1 MSYLYL
7 KITSLINRLTN
18 IVLKTFLFK
27 LIFNI
32 LNFFE
37 DQFLNSY
44 FKKLYPNKSFL
55 SFLKKSN
62 FLNKYIFSPLILL
75 FIFAVFLILSINPI
89 SESLT
94 INLIIAFISFF
105 IGVYFIPKLFFNNK
119 KKYKIISFKTK
130 DIYSIGFCLIIIGL
144 LIFLISI
151 ASVGG
156 IPLLQPSIR
165 YLLKPALTM
174 PVFLMIPGICLIGS
188 VYIQKYKNKEINRSQ
203 VRFRFVLLIIL
214 GTLILLT
221 LGYRTPLI
229 AILLIMIIMG
239 YYGEILELWEVIFG
253 AVLGVATIIGI
264 GYFRSLGEYVISSNT
279 DPFYSLKSR
288 ADFTL
293 HVLDMLNFISGD
305 YGLTHGKL
313 LLSSIPGSELGP
325 RMMIG
330 KLIAWRTEVTVTPTL
345 IGQMLV
351 DFGKTGMILG
361 MGLLGALLGI
371 GFRIVQITK
380 DYFFIALYSLIFA
393 YAIVGVETGILDIQV
408 IFYYAIA
415 ILIYLVVIV
424 KNIKTNE

>member
-1 MSYLYL
+1 
-7 KITSLINRLTN
+7 
-18 IVLKTFLFK
+18 
-27 LIFNI
+27 
-32 LNFFE
+32 
-37 DQFLNSY
+37 
-44 FKKLYPNKSFL
+44 
-55 SFLKKSN
+55 
-62 FLNKYIFSPLILL
+62 
-75 FIFAVFLILSINPI
+75 
-89 SESLT
+89 
-94 INLIIAFISFF
+94 
-105 IGVYFIPKLFFNNK
+105 
-119 KKYKIISFKTK
+119 
-130 DIYSIGFCLIIIGL
+130 
-144 LIFLISI
+144 
-151 ASVGG
+151 
-156 IPLLQPSIR
+156 
-165 YLLKPALTM
+165 
-174 PVFLMIPGICLIGS
+174 
-188 VYIQKYKNKEINRSQ
+188 
-203 VRFRFVLLIIL
+203 
-214 GTLILLT
+214 
-221 LGYRTPLI
+221 
-229 AILLIMIIMG
+229 
-239 YYGEILELWEVIFG
+239 
-253 AVLGVATIIGI
+253 VATIIGI